1 MTQCDMSVSPPP
13 DQAMI
18 VRQPIFS
25 RDKDIWGYELLSSG
39 GLTDSDGDRN
49 SSLTDFIGVFQD
61 YYSRL
66 AGEPSFKG
74 KRLFLNVPEGVHLE
88 RDELPEGWKHCVF
101 GISQGTVRDSV
112 CQGFAESVRTRGGC
126 VALDGNVEP
135 ESASALLENSDII
148 KVSLSGKTPPEI
160 VNIRHKYKNFRGKLL
175 VTDVNSWEAFEG
187 TRALGFSYFQGPF
200 FSIPQVEDDLELP
213 ASSVARLQL
222 LQRLGDPDCEMN
234 ELAAVIASDVSLS
247 YRILKYINSAFFG
260 LRSKIKSIQQAVSL
274 LGLNEVRHWS
284 TVVVMSDLDSTPKG
298 EELSYMALQR
308 GRFLSEL
315 CESFNDF
322 EHSPNTMFML
332 GLFSRLDALL
342 SYPMDKALEDI
353 PLDEAIKGAL
363 CGTLNDFRDWLLL
376 LDAVEIGNWDVANK
390 ILGRYGAC
398 LNSAATKYMKAA
410 SWAADQ
416 LPQMKG

>member
-1 MTQCDMSVSPPP
+1 VTQCDMSVVPQPG
-13 DQAMI
+13 QTMI
-18 VRQPIFS
+18 VRQPIFN
-25 RDKDIWGYELLSSG
+25 RDEDIWGYELLSSG
-39 GLTDSDGDRN
+39 GLAASDGDRN
-49 SSLTDFIGVFQD
+49 SSLTDFIDIFQD

-66 AGEPSFKG
+66 TGEPSFKG
-74 KRLFLNVPEGVHLE
+74 KRLFLNVPEGIHLE
-88 RDELPEGWKHCVF
+88 SDALPEGWRQCVF
-101 GISQGTVRDSV
+101 GICHGAGDSV
-112 CQGFAESVRTRGGC
+112 CQGFAESVRTRGGY

-135 ESASALLENSDII
+135 ESALLENSDII

-160 VNIRHKYKNFRGKLL
+160 VNIRRKYKHFNGKLL

-187 TRALGFSYFQGPF
+187 TKALGFSYFQGPF
-200 FSIPQVEDDLELP
+200 FSIPQVTDDHELS
-213 ASSVARLQL
+213 ASSVAKLQL
-222 LQRLGDPDCEMN
+222 LQTLGDPDCEMN
-234 ELAAVIASDVSLS
+234 ELATVIASDVSLS
-247 YRILKYINSAFFG
+247 YRILKYINSSFFG
-260 LRSKIKSIQQAVSL
+260 LRRKIKSIQQAVSL

-284 TVVVMSDLDSTPKG
+284 TVVVMSDLDPTPKG

-315 CESFNDF
+315 CDSFNNF

-332 GLFSRLDALL
+332 GLFSKLDSLL

-363 CGTLNDFRDWLLL
+363 CGTLNDFRDWLLF
-376 LDAVEIGNWDVANK
+376 LDAVEIGNWEVANN

-398 LNSAATKYMKAA
+398 LYTTATKYMRAA

-416 LPQMKG
+416 LQQMKG